1 VPLGHLIAG
10 LRPVNYTG
18 PQGSPRPI
26 PANGS
31 VESGARDALPACFPS
46 EDFAIVTNPPGRT
59 YILTVNGG
67 SSSLKFA
74 IFERDCS
81 ERAGRQRLW
90 SGSIE
95 RIGLPDAHATVIG
108 PGEIR
113 ETWPAASRDLGEA
126 AGRLIDWLEKHELA
140 QEIAAVGHRIVHGG
154 PRFHQPEAVTG
165 ELVAELRRLIPLDVD
180 HLPGEIAVIE
190 CFQRRLPAV
199 PQVACFDTGFHHE
212 MPRVARI
219 VPVPRRFEASG
230 VRRYGFHG
238 LSYAYL
244 MEELGRTPGATASG
258 RVILAHLGSG
268 ASLAAVSGGKS
279 VDTTMGF
286 TPASGLVMGTRPGDL
301 DPGLPWFLC
310 QSAGMTVQE
319 FHSLV
324 NHQSG
329 LLGISET
336 SPDFR
341 DLLAREG
348 QDRRAAEALAVFVY
362 QAKKGIG
369 ALAAVLGGLDVLVF
383 SGGIGENSPVARAR
397 ICEGL
402 EFLGIVLDHSRN
414 HAGAPLIS
422 HDQARPQVRVIRTDE
437 ESMIARAAAAFLSQ
451 AASRRE
457 P

>member
-1 VPLGHLIAG
+1 V
-10 LRPVNYTG
+10 T
-18 PQGSPRPI
+18 SPP
-26 PANGS
+26 
-31 VESGARDALPACFPS
+31 D
-46 EDFAIVTNPPGRT
+46 RT
-59 YILTVNGG
+59 CILTVNGG

-74 IFERDCS
+74 IFERDQP
-81 ERAGRQRLW
+81 ERERRQRLW

-95 RIGLPDAHATVIG
+95 RVGLPDAHANVVG

-113 ETWPAASRDLGEA
+113 DTWPIASRDLGEA
-126 AGRLIDWLEKHELA
+126 AGQLIDWLESRELA
-140 QEIAAVGHRIVHGG
+140 NAIAAVGHRIVHGG
-154 PRFHQPEAVTG
+154 PRFHQPEPVTG
-165 ELVAELRRLIPLDVD
+165 ELIAGLRRLIPLDVD

-190 CFQRRLPAV
+190 CFQRRLPTV
-199 PQVACFDTGFHHE
+199 PQITCFDTGFHHDL
-212 MPRVARI
+212 PRVARI
-219 VPVPRRFEASG
+219 VPVPRRFEAAG

-244 MEELGRTPGATASG
+244 IEELARTPGATATG

-268 ASLAAVSGGKS
+268 ASLAAVSAGKS

-286 TPASGLVMGTRPGDL
+286 TPASGLVMGTRTGDL
-301 DPGLPWFLC
+301 DPGLPWFFC
-310 QSAGMTVQE
+310 QSSGMTVQE

-324 NHQSG
+324 NHESG

-341 DLLAREG
+341 DLLARED
-348 QDRRAAEALAVFVY
+348 QDGRAAEALAVFVY
-362 QAKKGIG
+362 HAKKGIG
-369 ALAAVLGGLDVLVF
+369 ALAAALGGLDVLVF

-402 EFLGIVLDHSRN
+402 EFLGIALDHSRN
-414 HAGAPLIS
+414 DAGAPLIS

-437 ESMIARAAAAFLSQ
+437 ESMIARAAAAFLSE
-451 AASRRE
+451 AENSLE